1 MQIDVILDT
10 RLDHRRLAE
19 LGALAEQAGVETV
32 WVSSLLDS
40 REPFANFAR
49 LAEETSRI
57 NMGAIAVNPYDT
69 HPVKIAAALLTLNEM
84 SNGRARVVIGGGGEA
99 LQALSIEP
107 QKRVRAVRECVEIIK
122 EAATGTEVNY
132 AGGLFSV
139 EHLRLAWLASSP
151 PPVYAAA
158 NQAQMLRMSA
168 RVADGT
174 MVSDLPAP
182 MAKTPIQTLRS
193 RRDEL
198 GLAADYWTNVFTAW
212 HVYEDAGAAY
222 AEARRWLFLRGIFR
236 PWVLETML
244 EPSEVELV
252 MTHQNE
258 FFESFRNQ
266 ADEVAGVP
274 DAVLNKLVEG
284 LTLSGSLADIDR
296 LIEEL
301 QRYAVTGFST
311 VALRL
316 YRDPEESL
324 RLIGKKIVPAL
335 QHT

>member
-19 LGALAEQAGVETV
+19 LGTLAEQAGVETV

-40 REPFANFAR
+40 REPFANFTR

-69 HPVKIAAALLTLNEM
+69 HPVKLAASLLTLNEI

-107 QKRVRAVRECVEIIK
+107 KKRVRAVRECVEIIK
-122 EAATGTEVNY
+122 QAAAGAEVNY
-132 AGGLFSV
+132 RGGLFSV

-158 NQAQMLRMSA
+158 NQDQMLRMAA
-168 RVADGT
+168 RVADGV
-174 MVSDLPAP
+174 MVSDLPVPLAQAP
-182 MAKTPIQTLRS
+182 LDTLRA

-198 GLAADYWTNVFTAW
+198 GLIAEYWTNVFTAW
-212 HVYEDAGAAY
+212 HVYEDAQAAY

-252 MTHQNE
+252 MNHQSE

-266 ADEVAGVP
+266 SDEVAGVP
-274 DAVLNKLVEG
+274 TAVLNKLVEG
-284 LTLSGSLADIDR
+284 LTLSGSTTDVDR

-301 QRYAVTGFST
+301 QRYAATGFFA

-316 YRDPEESL
+316 YRDPEKNL
-324 RLIGKKIVPAL
+324 RLIGERIVPAL
-335 QHT
+335 RGI